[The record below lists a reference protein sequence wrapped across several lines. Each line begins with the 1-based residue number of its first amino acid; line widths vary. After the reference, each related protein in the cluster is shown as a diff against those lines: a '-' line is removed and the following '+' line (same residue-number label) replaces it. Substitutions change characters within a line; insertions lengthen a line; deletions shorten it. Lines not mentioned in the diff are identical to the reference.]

1 MELVGL
7 MAQTIHIV
15 AELVSH
21 TIQSFRLGCLAMI
34 ILLLVLSYILRTVM
48 GSGQLYTA
56 VASSVDTGQTL
67 TLYQPMTHRC
77 VMTFVNS
84 P

>member
-1 MELVGL
+1 MKLPDPFSA
-7 MAQTIHIV
+7 AQLQV
-15 AELVSH
+15 AGVPIYSTVLPMSH
-21 TIQSFRLGCLAMI
+21 QQAQVAVNNGPV
-34 ILLLVLSYILRTVM
+34 LLLTRIVCVSTYRSFFTRKM
-48 GSGQLYTA
+48 NEFM
-56 VASSVDTGQTL
+56 L